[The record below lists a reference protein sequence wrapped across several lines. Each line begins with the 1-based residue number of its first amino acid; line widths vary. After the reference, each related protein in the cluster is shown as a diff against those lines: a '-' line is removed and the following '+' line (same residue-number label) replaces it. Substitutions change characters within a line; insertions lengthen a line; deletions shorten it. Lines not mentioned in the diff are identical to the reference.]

1 MREYSQIGN
10 WNLLLVGRGILTGIA
25 AEHADLRSQIEAWV
39 SEIKSA
45 KWQTP
50 IDLTA
55 WYPRADYVGEDR
67 YVFDIK
73 GRDCRLLTR
82 VNFKNRIV
90 RVLRIGTHAEYSK
103 WKL

>member
-1 MREYSQIGN
+1 MV
-10 WNLLLVGRGILTGIA
+10 LVGQGILTDFA
-25 AEHADLRSQIEAWV
+25 ADHADVRSYIESWV
-39 SEIKSA
+39 AEIKSA

-55 WYPRADYVGEDR
+55 RYPRADHVGEDR

-73 GRDCRLLTR
+73 GRDYRLLAR
-82 VNFKNRIV
+82 VNFKNQIV

>member
-1 MREYSQIGN
+1 MV
-10 WNLLLVGRGILTGIA
+10 LVGQGILTDFA
-25 AEHADLRSQIEAWV
+25 ADHADMRSQIEAWV
-39 SEIKSA
+39 AEIKSA

-55 WYPRADYVGEDR
+55 RYPRADYVGEDR

-73 GRDCRLLTR
+73 GRDYRLLAR
-82 VNFKNRIV
+82 VSFKNQIV

-103 WKL
+103 W